1 PTSDRIYFDLGE
13 LENELRNINIFNAMG
28 QRVATPAIEQ
38 NQFDIS
44 ELPNGLYFIQLEFD
58 DNRLIKKVIKE

>member
-1 PTSDRIYFDLGE
+1 
-13 LENELRNINIFNAMG
+13 M
-28 QRVATPAIEQ
+28 
-38 NQFDIS
+38 S